1 MLKQNG
7 TLLTERY
14 RLFFSFPGSAWE
26 RTASEALPRGELK
39 TKHGYLAIRQ
49 AEPAIQWVPRQS
61 IGTSRWGRLSIGQ
74 QRRYLYFFGLLLIVC
89 IAGCSPKAETE
100 AVAKDSSNVEL
111 PKVATVKPKTMG
123 LTQKTEQPGRI
134 EAYSMTR
141 IHAKVTGF
149 IEQILVDI
157 GDEVAGPKKDDQ
169 GKVLEPGQLLAVLV
183 APELANELSQ
193 KEAMIGQAEADIDQA
208 KAATE
213 VAESMAV
220 SADANV
226 AEAVAGQRKSEAE
239 YARWKSESDRINVLA
254 STKTVTSKLADE
266 TNQQLKAADAGREE
280 VVARIQSA
288 KAKANE
294 SKVGISKS
302 KADLR
307 SIEAKL
313 QIAQAEHQ
321 RVKSLC
327 EYLQVRAPYSGI
339 ISERNFDPGSLI
351 QVSQANDSNPL
362 FTIVQTHR
370 MRVHMDVP
378 EGDAVLVKQNGKA
391 TIKVPAINNRI
402 FEGTVSRTG
411 WVLRASTRT
420 LDCEIEVPNAEGL
433 LRPGMYANVELIVA
447 QKSDVMALPRSAIV
461 QQDGKPTC
469 LVVTVDGAIVR
480 KGVQTGIV
488 TPTDIEIVSGL
499 DGSENVISANASA
512 FKEGQKV
519 EMIAKP

>member
-1 MLKQNG
+1 MLLG
-7 TLLTERY
+7 
-14 RLFFSFPGSAWE
+14 
-26 RTASEALPRGELK
+26 
-39 TKHGYLAIRQ
+39 
-49 AEPAIQWVPRQS
+49 
-61 IGTSRWGRLSIGQ
+61 
-74 QRRYLYFFGLLLIVC
+74 VC
-89 IAGCSPKAETE
+89 IAGCGQKTETE
-100 AVAKDSSNVEL
+100 ADANDSSKQEL

-123 LTQKTEQPGRI
+123 LTQKTDQPGRI

-149 IEQILVDI
+149 IEQMLVDI
-157 GDEVAGPKKDDQ
+157 GDHVTGPKKDEQ
-169 GKVLEPGQLLAVLV
+169 GRMLEPGQLLAVLV

-193 KEAMIGQAEADIDQA
+193 KEAMIDQAKADIDQA
-208 KAATE
+208 KAAIE
-213 VAESMAV
+213 VAESMAL

-226 AEAVAGQRKSEAE
+226 AEANASQRKAEAE
-239 YARWKSESDRINVLA
+239 YARWKSEADRINLLA

-280 VVARIQSA
+280 VIARIQSA

-313 QIAQAEHQ
+313 QIAQAEYQ

-327 EYLQVRAPYSGI
+327 EYLLVRAPYSGI

-351 QVSQANDSNPL
+351 QVSQANNSNPL
-362 FTIVQTHR
+362 FTIVQTQR
-370 MRVHMDVP
+370 VRVHLDVP
-378 EGDAVLVKQNGKA
+378 EGDAILVKPEGKA
-391 TIKVPAINNRI
+391 TIKVPALNNRA

-447 QKSDVMALPRSAIV
+447 QKSDVVTLPRSAIV

-469 LVVTVDGAIVR
+469 FVVAADGQIVR
-480 KGVQTGIV
+480 KGLQTGIA

-499 DGSENVISANASA
+499 DGSENVISANASG
-512 FKEGQKV
+512 FKEGQKA
-519 EMIAKP
+519 EMIAKPQ

>member
-1 MLKQNG
+1 MSLV
-7 TLLTERY
+7 Y
-14 RLFFSFPGSAWE
+14 
-26 RTASEALPRGELK
+26 
-39 TKHGYLAIRQ
+39 
-49 AEPAIQWVPRQS
+49 
-61 IGTSRWGRLSIGQ
+61 
-74 QRRYLYFFGLLLIVC
+74 VC
-89 IAGCSPKAETE
+89 IAGCNQKAETE
-100 AVAKDSSNVEL
+100 AAAKESSKLEL
-111 PKVATVKPKTMG
+111 PKVATVKPKTME

-149 IEQILVDI
+149 IEQMLVDI
-157 GDEVAGPKKDDQ
+157 GDHVTGPKKDEQ
-169 GKVLEPGQLLAVLV
+169 GKVLEPGQLLAVLA
-183 APELANELSQ
+183 APELVNELSQ
-193 KEAMIGQAEADIDQA
+193 KEAMIIQADADIDQA
-208 KAATE
+208 KAAIT
-213 VAESMAV
+213 VSESIAV
-220 SADANV
+220 SADAIV
-226 AEAVAGQRKSEAE
+226 AEAIASQRKAEAE
-239 YARWKSESDRINVLA
+239 YARWKSEADRINVLA

-288 KAKANE
+288 RAKANE

-313 QIAQAEHQ
+313 LIAQAEYQ

-351 QVSQANDSNPL
+351 QFSQANDLNPL
-362 FTIVQTHR
+362 FTIVQTQR
-370 MRVHMDVP
+370 VRVHLDVP
-378 EGDAVLVKQNGKA
+378 EGDAVLVKQEGKA
-391 TIKVPAINNRI
+391 TIKVPALSNRT

-420 LDCEIEVPNAEGL
+420 LDCEIEVPNVEGL

-447 QKSDVMALPRSAIV
+447 QKSDVVTLPRASIV

-469 LVVTVDGAIVR
+469 FIVTADGTIVR
-480 KGVQTGIV
+480 KGLQTGIA

-512 FKEGQKV
+512 FKEGQKA